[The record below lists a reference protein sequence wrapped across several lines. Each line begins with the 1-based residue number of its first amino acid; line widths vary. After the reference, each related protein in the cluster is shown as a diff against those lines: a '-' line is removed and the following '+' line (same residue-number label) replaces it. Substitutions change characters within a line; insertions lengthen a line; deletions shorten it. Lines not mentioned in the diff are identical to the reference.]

1 MKKITLLFMVLLL
14 GVGGVSA
21 KTSTTT
27 LWEGSYTGNI
37 EIPVANLVQG
47 ATITVSATVTTTM
60 NADDKKLR
68 IFYCKNDNN
77 WTQTSFSDISDWV
90 ELAEGEASH
99 SFTVTEAVMN
109 ILNDNT
115 ENTGSR
121 GVMYI
126 GANNKDYVSISKIT
140 QTTEIIPTSETALFN
155 ENWPGSWT
163 QKNFDAQSGAKIGD
177 VIRLNYEC
185 TSGAYVQINFLDKYG
200 NDTFT
205 GTTILAENVY
215 ATSGVFDYEITC
227 YNDLIKIQTEGFAI
241 KGDNFTLTS
250 VKLLTYADSY
260 DAVSITVGGDGVA
273 TYSNSGKNVQI
284 SACDDLKA
292 YYASA
297 VTKGTVTLTEL
308 TGCIPANTGVMVFG
322 EAGTYTVPVGSE
334 GWPSISTNYLKA
346 TGDYSANVA
355 ASAAGSFHY
364 IFAKKNATEEIGF
377 YKLNAA
383 HTLAA
388 HKAYLETETD
398 ITPNNARVALV
409 FSDEAETT
417 GISASLGE
425 KAEKTSEHIYNLRG
439 MRVTQPQKGLYI
451 KNGKKMIIR

>member
-1 MKKITLLFMVLLL
+1 MVLLL

-68 IFYCKNDNN
+68 IFYCKNDND
-77 WTQTSFSDISDWV
+77 WHQTSFTDISDWV
-90 ELAEGEASH
+90 ELTVGEVSH
-99 SFTVTEAVMN
+99 SFTVTEAAMN

-140 QTTEIIPTSETALFN
+140 QTTEIIPTSETDLLD
-155 ENWPGSWT
+155 ENWVVAGDGWES
-163 QKNFDAQSGAKIGD
+163 KNFAAQASAKIGD
-177 VIRLNYEC
+177 VILFDITVASGWKYTEVQVKDSEGNAFENSSSYTGNFADE
-185 TSGAYVQINFLDKYG
+185 TSE
-200 NDTFT
+200 TF
-205 GTTILAENVY
+205 E
-215 ATSGVFDYEITC
+215 YEI
-227 YNDLIKIQTEGFAI
+227 NNAKDLEKIQSAGFRINASNHATI
-241 KGDNFTLTS
+241 KS
-250 VKLLTYADSY
+250 IKLLSYADSY
-260 DAVSITVGGDGVA
+260 DAVSITVGSDGVA

-284 SACDDLKA
+284 SACNALKA

-297 VTKGTVTLTEL
+297 VTTGTVTLTEL

-346 TGDYSANVA
+346 TGDYSAEVA
-355 ASAAGSFHY
+355 ASTSGKFHY
-364 IFAKKNATEEIGF
+364 IFAKKKESSDEPGF
-377 YKLNAA
+377 YKLTAA
-383 HTLAA
+383 YTLGA
-388 HKAYLETETD
+388 HKAYLETTTD

-425 KAEKTSEHIYNLRG
+425 KVEKASEHIYNLRG